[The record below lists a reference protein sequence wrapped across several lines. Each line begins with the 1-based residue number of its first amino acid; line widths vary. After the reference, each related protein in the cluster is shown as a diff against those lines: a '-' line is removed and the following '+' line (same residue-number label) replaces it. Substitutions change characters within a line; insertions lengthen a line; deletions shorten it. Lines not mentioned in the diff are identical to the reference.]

1 MYLASEV
8 HERSNVPVPGQRLET
23 KVGKSHTIP
32 PYLPRVNPPGWPLMS
47 ALPSDDDINKG
58 EFQCKQV
65 WPFGSK
71 GKLEFQFNLWTSS
84 AQIFLS
90 LGESLVYL

>member
-23 KVGKSHTIP
+23 KVGKSHTII
-32 PYLPRVNPPGWPLMS
+32 PYLPPGWLLIS

-71 GKLEFQFNLWTSS
+71 GKLEFQFTLWTSS
-84 AQIFLS
+84 SQIFLS